1 MIKEKIEIM
10 STTDDFKKL
19 ANTSELRFKRNFL
32 TSLKKTLKPYVKFV
46 NNDFKNDIEDLQGC
60 IDYLNNL
67 FNSYAQ
73 KNKCNEIETIRYLFD
88 DNDEDYNL
96 HPINNKQYQS
106 FSDKPLLP
114 FNGYLERITC
124 NYIKL
129 MSDCCKVKLNVNAV
143 FRQERLKKS
152 NGKISV
158 YIKSKNTTDIDE
170 IFSQLIEKQEELTES
185 LKHLNFTSEG
195 IESIVYN
202 FTLANTFIETREW
215 IKNIK
220 CTINPQNN
228 DNQCFQYSIT
238 LYITKK
244 LIAIQKE

>member
-1 MIKEKIEIM
+1 
-10 STTDDFKKL
+10 
-19 ANTSELRFKRNFL
+19 
-32 TSLKKTLKPYVKFV
+32 
-46 NNDFKNDIEDLQGC
+46 
-60 IDYLNNL
+60 
-67 FNSYAQ
+67 
-73 KNKCNEIETIRYLFD
+73 
-88 DNDEDYNL
+88 
-96 HPINNKQYQS
+96 
-106 FSDKPLLP
+106 
-114 FNGYLERITC
+114 
-124 NYIKL
+124 

-185 LKHLNFTSEG
+185 LKHLNFTSES